1 MQALSS
7 IRCLNRPQG
16 EVKIDEIRGMLFNA
30 SGRGALTVERYKVA
44 VKMKYTQYKQ
54 RDQAGIRL
62 AAQIENQNEEINRGC
77 QMASGGDIRR
87 AALPRVSPAL
97 KAGLKLTDDKMQGS
111 RDITSEF
118 GNMSS
123 ASVLVVLDQIRT
135 GL

>member
-1 MQALSS
+1 M
-7 IRCLNRPQG
+7 
-16 EVKIDEIRGMLFNA
+16 
-30 SGRGALTVERYKVA
+30 
-44 VKMKYTQYKQ
+44 QYKQ

-135 GL
+135 GSWILEIDRSYFIGIRANARLFFGSVSIATI